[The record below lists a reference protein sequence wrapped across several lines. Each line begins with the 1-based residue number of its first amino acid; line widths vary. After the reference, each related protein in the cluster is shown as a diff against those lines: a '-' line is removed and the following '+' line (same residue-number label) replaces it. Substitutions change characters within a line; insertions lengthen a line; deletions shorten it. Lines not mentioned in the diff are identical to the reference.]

1 MVSII
6 LPTYNRAA
14 YLRDSIGSVLR
25 QPDVDLELFLID
37 DGSTDNT
44 QSVVSSFADNRIKY
58 FKLPHTGRLSAMKN
72 FAIDRASGDFIAFM
86 DSDDWWTPGK
96 LTRQLQL
103 LKENPD
109 LGFSLTDITVFKGD
123 TIIKEF
129 TYHTRG
135 AIQQADIFPWITQ
148 KGFLVYNPTL
158 LLRKTCLEHTGYF
171 EETLR
176 SGCLPFNMRLAY
188 HYPCGVFFEPMLMRR
203 LHDSNVSEEK
213 RFQNYDEYLFAY
225 ERFYEE
231 GKIKKRRLQKAR
243 GNAFYKLGELYA
255 AEHRLREARQQFTK
269 ALRNDVLHTG
279 AYRSLV
285 KSYLP
290 WK

>member
-25 QPDVDLELFLID
+25 QPDVDLELFVID

-44 QSVVSSFADNRIKY
+44 GSVVSSFADDRIKY
-58 FKLPHTGRLSAMKN
+58 YKRPHTGRLSAMKN
-72 FAIDRASGDFIAFM
+72 FAIDKAKGEFLAFM
-86 DSDDWWTPGK
+86 DSDDLWTPGK
-96 LTRQLQL
+96 LKKQLQL
-103 LKENPD
+103 LKENPG
-109 LGFSLTDITVFKGD
+109 LGFSLTDITVFRGD
-123 TIIKEF
+123 AIIKEF

-148 KGFLVYNPTL
+148 NGFLVYNPTL

-171 EETLR
+171 NEDLR
-176 SGCLPFNMRLAY
+176 SGCLMFNMRLAY
-188 HYPCGVFFEPMLMRR
+188 HYRCGVFFEPMLLRR
-203 LHDSNVSEEK
+203 LHDSNISDEK
-213 RFQNYDEYLFAY
+213 RFHNYDEYLFAY
-225 ERFYEE
+225 ESLYKE

-243 GNAFYKLGELYA
+243 GNAFYKLGELYK
-255 AEHRLREARQQFTK
+255 AEHRLPEARRHYRK
-269 ALRNDVLHTG
+269 ALHNDPLHRG
-279 AYRSLV
+279 ACKALLQ
-285 KSYLP
+285 SYLP